1 MIFRR
6 KKGIAL
12 LLFVILIT
20 ITLSHAQSS
29 EQQMEKYSHTVIS
42 SDEIINY
49 GLRLNFEEKDLEK
62 WYTSHPLIEY
72 ASLIETTMTIKFIDG
87 SYTLLLDIPLLID
100 NNKLANTETLCTSV
114 PLCSNYISE
123 DTLGYSAVLLNPSEY
138 LYGNRHCKKIINRL
152 LTNGYNI
159 AYIANE
165 DVDLPYIRYNFTAE
179 IVYMNTHAGYWDI
192 DGDQQ
197 ADTVV
202 IGTGEYWTDET
213 ENIYQFEYENQMVVK
228 GMVGDKSFVCFTPA
242 FIEYYYDPG
251 DLPNSLIY
259 MATCH
264 ATYDDSMANAFLESG
279 ASAYMGWTQ
288 NTVFWTNSKTS
299 VRAFRLFTLGLTV
312 QQVCGLIRY
321 GGFYNFL
328 FQSKLTYFGDGDHRL
343 PTR

>member
-6 KKGIAL
+6 KKGTAL
-12 LLFVILIT
+12 LLFVVLIT
-20 ITLSHAQSS
+20 ITLSHAQSF
-29 EQQMEKYSHTVIS
+29 EQKGEEYSSLLIS
-42 SDEIINY
+42 YDEIISQ
-49 GLRLNFEEKDLEK
+49 GLQLNAEEKNLEK
-62 WYTSHPLIEY
+62 WYNSHPLIEFT
-72 ASLIETTMTIKFIDG
+72 SLVENTMTIKFIDD
-87 SYTLLLDIPLLID
+87 SYTLILDISSMLD
-100 NNKLANTETLCTSV
+100 NKRIPNREAFCTSS
-114 PLCSNYISE
+114 PIFSNYTSAS
-123 DTLGYSAVLLNPSEY
+123 TKGYSALLLNPSEY

-152 LTNGYNI
+152 LYKGYNI
-159 AYIANE
+159 AYVSDE

-197 ADTVV
+197 GDAVV
-202 IGTGEYWTDET
+202 IGTGEYWTNET
-213 ENIYQFEYENQMVVK
+213 ENIYQFEYENQMIVK

-279 ASAYMGWTQ
+279 ASAYMGWAQ
-288 NTVFWTNSKTS
+288 NTVFWTNSRTS
-299 VRAFRLFTLGLTV
+299 VRAFRLFTLGLNV
-312 QQVCGLIRY
+312 HYVCSLIRY

-328 FQSKLTYFGDGDHRL
+328 FRSKLTYFGDNEYRI
-343 PTR
+343 PTL